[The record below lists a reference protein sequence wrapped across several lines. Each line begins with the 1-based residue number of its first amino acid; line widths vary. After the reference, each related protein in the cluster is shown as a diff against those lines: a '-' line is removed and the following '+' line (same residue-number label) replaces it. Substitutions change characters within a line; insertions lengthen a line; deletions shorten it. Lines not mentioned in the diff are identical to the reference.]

1 MPADSKEYFSLMVEP
16 TVIEFLD
23 APQNLRRGLLAV
35 LVLNHMVDHLA
46 QENEAAADRKTM
58 NERVNAKR
66 REILNE
72 CHEFQF
78 IWDIADSIKHAKLTA
93 RNSREVLTSAQLTGS
108 PGLFQAPFGEGV
120 FFEAVELFA
129 VLENGE
135 EKLLLPAITIVFEKL
150 RSIVYD

>member
-120 FFEAVELFA
+120 FLKLSNYLLF
-129 VLENGE
+129 
-135 EKLLLPAITIVFEKL
+135 L
-150 RSIVYD
+150 RMARRNYYCQR

>member
-58 NERVNAKR
+58 NERVKAKR

-150 RSIVYD
+150 RSIVSD

>member
-46 QENEAAADRKTM
+46 QENEAAEDRKTM
-58 NERVNAKR
+58 NKRVKAKR
-66 REILNE
+66 REILNK

-93 RNSREVLTSAQLTGS
+93 RNSREVSTSAQLTGS

-120 FFEAVELFA
+120 FFEAVKLFA

-135 EKLLLPAITIVFEKL
+135 EKLLLPAITIVFEKI
-150 RSIVYD
+150 RSIVSD

>member
-16 TVIEFLD
+16 TVREFLD
-23 APQNLRRGLLAV
+23 ASQNLRRGLLAV

-46 QENEAAADRKTM
+46 QENEASADRNTM
-58 NERVNAKR
+58 NGRVRDKR

-93 RNSREVLTSAQLTGS
+93 KNLRQVSTSAQLTGS

-120 FFEAVELFA
+120 FSEAVELFA

-135 EKLLLPAITIVFEKL
+135 EKPLLPAITIVFEKL
-150 RSIVYD
+150 RSIVSN

>member
-16 TVIEFLD
+16 TVREFLD
-23 APQNLRRGLLAV
+23 APQNFRRGLLAV

-46 QENEAAADRKTM
+46 QENEAAADRTTM
-58 NERVNAKR
+58 NGRVREKR

-93 RNSREVLTSAQLTGS
+93 KNSRQVSTSAQLTSS
-108 PGLFQAPFGEGV
+108 PGLFQAPFGKGV

-129 VLENGE
+129 VLENGK
-135 EKLLLPAITIVFEKL
+135 EKPLLPAITIVFEKL
-150 RSIVYD
+150 RSIVFR